1 MNTKLRAHLTQHI
14 FLYTCT
20 LISMQEN
27 VQQRT
32 YLAVSDL
39 LGDGKYQDGYIFI
52 IPASTRTSTRKIRQ
66 KTIRFTLHIFVNLGF
81 S

>member
-32 YLAVSDL
+32 YLGVSDL

-52 IPASTRTSTRKIRQ
+52 IPASSRKIRQ